1 MCKKIQL
8 KQGNALLPLLSACV
22 APALAPSPCPP
33 LRPTSLSSGISFHE
47 LSHQNFNCSYGWRWG
62 FLSLAG
68 FAFLGCAAGGVM
80 GKVER
85 PYSPSTHIPEPEVE
99 QPMGV
104 KARVLGTL
112 LHPQLY
118 ARFLP
123 RSIIL
128 KLTLFFS
135 PVLGLFLLV
144 CLADVVATLSLFIP
158 FHYVPS
164 IASDRGLTRT
174 QGAMLISATG
184 VCSTAGQCLFLNGT
198 QSFLTLFVGQAGWW
212 LDGFAIA
219 AGSIPSPSPASPP
232 ASSSSLSSPSPTA
245 PPTLPS
251 SSAQVCTAG

>member
-1 MCKKIQL
+1 M
-8 KQGNALLPLLSACV
+8 GFN
-22 APALAPSPCPP
+22 
-33 LRPTSLSSGISFHE
+33 SFHE
-47 LSHQNFNCSYGWRWG
+47 LSHQCVNCSYGWRWG

-68 FAFLGCAAGGVM
+68 FAFLGCAAGSVM

-85 PYSPSTHIPEPEVE
+85 PYSPSTHVPEPEVE

-128 KLTLFFS
+128 QFTFFLVFS
-135 PVLGLFLLV
+135 PVLGLFLLI

-184 VCSTAGQCLFLNGT
+184 VCSTAGQF
-198 QSFLTLFVGQAGWW
+198 
-212 LDGFAIA
+212 
-219 AGSIPSPSPASPP
+219 PP
-232 ASSSSLSSPSPTA
+232 ETPIS
-245 PPTLPS
+245 
-251 SSAQVCTAG
+251 